1 MTSRSKADCVRFS
14 FSSSARMRRLG
25 SWACSINWR
34 RRSSGLRSLLGLREW
49 TIHIWSRARL
59 AATLKRFLVA
69 DRERAALCGVHQR
82 DEYDVAFVAL
92 ELSGV
97 AAQKAMEFIAVWRKM
112 GTEKIVNFDGLL
124 VTDEGNHAKAGGL
137 SSIVFLIFRLLDRR
151 GEEGS
156 GGQGFMTI
164 DLAVAAGAGD
174 AISDGVRAEPDAAGV
189 TQRLDAVIVGNQ
201 VAKLDDFR
209 DATEMF
215 DEASGAAERLASKI
229 VDGDLSVVEIGI
241 GDSGEVLKD
250 EVLDDAEILAD
261 GGWTD
266 LFVVANDKDGLS
278 EIKSDEGHNVA
289 LAGFVDD
296 NNVETSSARVE
307 ILDYAR

>member
-1 MTSRSKADCVRFS
+1 
-14 FSSSARMRRLG
+14 
-25 SWACSINWR
+25 
-34 RRSSGLRSLLGLREW
+34 
-49 TIHIWSRARL
+49 
-59 AATLKRFLVA
+59 
-69 DRERAALCGVHQR
+69 
-82 DEYDVAFVAL
+82 
-92 ELSGV
+92 
-97 AAQKAMEFIAVWRKM
+97 MEFIAVWRKM

-156 GGQGFMTI
+156 GGQGFLTI
-164 DLAVAAGAGD
+164 DLAVTAGAGD

-215 DEASGAAERLASKI
+215 DEASGAAERLASE
-229 VDGDLSVVEIGI
+229 VVNGNLAVVEIGI
-241 GDSGEVLKD
+241 GNSREVLED

-261 GGWTD
+261 GGRAD
-266 LFVVANDKDGLS
+266 LLVVADDEDSLA
-278 EIKSDEGHNVA
+278 EIESHESHDVA
-289 LAGFVDD
+289 LAGFVNDD
-296 NNVETSSARVE
+296 HVEASGAR
-307 ILDYAR
+307 IKIFD